1 MAMLLWL
8 IRLRQT
14 IAVPK
19 LGDLPMKRLTQGM
32 HGLTGLAMAAI
43 QGLKGCRALDT
54 GLVLAIEGVDRAQLF
69 AMDPSQSRTKNHRR
83 SHKSAKDGESNHQHG
98 QSPCLMYD
106 RTIWKCDYLQPMAKI
121 AEPALSHIWS
131 SIGKLGSQLSH
142 ITRKGCQGNPKGCP
156 SSFSAPWQ
164 PKRQS

>member
-1 MAMLLWL
+1 MAMLLWF

-54 GLVLAIEGVDRAQLF
+54 GLVLAIEGVDRAQLLQWTLRNPERKTTEE
-69 AMDPSQSRTKNHRR
+69 AIKASKMARGTINMANPHASCMTEPS
-83 SHKSAKDGESNHQHG
+83 
-98 QSPCLMYD
+98 
-106 RTIWKCDYLQPMAKI
+106 
-121 AEPALSHIWS
+121 
-131 SIGKLGSQLSH
+131 GSV
-142 ITRKGCQGNPKGCP
+142 TTCNP
-156 SSFSAPWQ
+156 
-164 PKRQS
+164 